1 MWSTFED
8 IPPFSR
14 AGASPL
20 GTEEDVDDE
29 VDEVDKD
36 EEEDDEDEDEEDEEE
51 EEEEEEE
58 EDDATPPLLV
68 VDPGVPED
76 LSVEPPLAGKGT
88 SGGILIG

>member
-8 IPPFSR
+8 FPPFSR

-20 GTEEDVDDE
+20 GTEDDVDDE
-29 VDEVDKD
+29 VEEVDKD
-36 EEEDDEDEDEEDEEE
+36 EEEDDDDDDDDEVDDEEE
-51 EEEEEEE
+51 EE
-58 EDDATPPLLV
+58 DATPPLLL

-88 SGGILIG
+88 SGGILTG

>member
-20 GTEEDVDDE
+20 GTEDDVDDE
-29 VDEVDKD
+29 VEEVDKD
-36 EEEDDEDEDEEDEEE
+36 EEEDDEDDDDEEE

-58 EDDATPPLLV
+58 DATPPLLV

-88 SGGILIG
+88 RGGILIG